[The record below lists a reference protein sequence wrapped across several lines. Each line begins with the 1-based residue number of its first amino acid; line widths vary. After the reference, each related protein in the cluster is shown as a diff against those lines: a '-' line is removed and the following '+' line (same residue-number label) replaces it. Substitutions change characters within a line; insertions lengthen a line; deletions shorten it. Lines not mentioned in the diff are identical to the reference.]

1 MKGKWVMIMDRI
13 KYRLFMTLTVC
24 GFLLLGASCSK
35 DDEPV
40 QTVEG
45 VTVTISAQSDLQTR
59 TTLPVY
65 NGDLNQDDGKG
76 IRGVQ
81 HVTDVYL
88 YVFEK
93 SSGSEDYICKSMQD
107 VHWSERIDRDE
118 NDKLPTK
125 TSELSYTIS
134 YKFDKNCIYRLV
146 AVGIDKAKSE
156 EEMQDYDGMNSASTY
171 GLPNSI
177 SIDSKLSNP
186 ITLQDEK
193 TPVDMAH
200 SEFFTGY
207 IEYNPSTQRTN
218 LETIN
223 LWRRVAGLQVCL
235 NNIPQEV
242 ERVRILLYNSQN
254 TEVNILPVPAAVNE
268 HNKVAD
274 YITSPYGKDPFNEEG
289 RVLMDKVFTEDVVD
303 GNAKVGT
310 SSDAYQC
317 SMTAFILPM
326 NIPDRERYDY
336 TLVAEFITTSIT
348 GIVGTSKKVR
358 LMKPWQNSD
367 NLQLED
373 ETDIGTGIIDD
384 LDKYLFPIE
393 ANHFY
398 CLGTPSNPIN
408 CGDVLN

>member
-1 MKGKWVMIMDRI
+1 
-13 KYRLFMTLTVC
+13 MTLTVC

-35 DDEPV
+35 DDEPM

-65 NGDLNQDDGKG
+65 DGNLNQDDGNEIK
-76 IRGVQ
+76 GVQ

-118 NDKLPTK
+118 NDKLPTT
-125 TSELSYTIS
+125 TSELSYTIN
-134 YKFDKNCIYRLV
+134 YKFSKDCIYKLV
-146 AVGIDKAKSE
+146 AVGIDNAESE
-156 EEMQDYDGMNSASTY
+156 DEMQGYDSMNSALTY

-177 SIDSKLSNP
+177 GIDSNLSNP
-186 ITLQDEK
+186 ITLQSGK
-193 TPVDMAH
+193 TTDDMAH

-207 IEYNPSTQRTN
+207 VDFKPASESDKNIGE
-218 LETIN
+218 IN

-235 NNIPQEV
+235 NQIPKEV

-254 TEVNILPVPAAVNE
+254 THVKLLPSAPQE
-268 HNKVAD
+268 SETDKTD
-274 YITSPYGKDPFNEEG
+274 KIITDFITSPYGKDSFNEEG
-289 RVLMDKVFTEDVVD
+289 RVLMDKTFTEDDLYLPGSSTGVV
-303 GNAKVGT
+303 
-310 SSDAYQC
+310 SDYAYKC
-317 SMTAFILPM
+317 SLTAFMLPV
-326 NIPDRERYDY
+326 NIPDRELYDY
-336 TLVAEFITTSIT
+336 TLVAEFVTTSIT
-348 GIVGTSKKVR
+348 GIVGSSKKVR
-358 LMKPWQNSD
+358 LIKPWQNSD
-367 NLQLED
+367 GLEFEN

-384 LDKYLFPIE
+384 LDKYLFPIQ

-398 CLGTPSNPIN
+398 CLGTPSNPID
-408 CGDVLN
+408 CSKVLN

>member
-1 MKGKWVMIMDRI
+1 
-13 KYRLFMTLTVC
+13 MTLTVC

-65 NGDLNQDDGKG
+65 NGEPGDNS
-76 IRGVQ
+76 GVQ

-88 YVFEK
+88 YIYEMD
-93 SSGSEDYICKSMQD
+93 EDGTNGECKARFD
-107 VHWSERIDRDE
+107 VGWREHF
-118 NDKLPTK
+118 NPLPTE
-125 TSELSYTIS
+125 TDEITYTLA
-134 YKFDKNCIYRLV
+134 YTFTVGRIYRLV
-146 AVGIDKAKSE
+146 AVGVDGAESE
-156 EEMQDYDGMNSASTY
+156 DIMQDYDGKNSILTY
-171 GLPNSI
+171 GLPKSI
-177 SIDSKLSNP
+177 EIGSKLTDP
-186 ITLQDEK
+186 IKLKEGK
-193 TPVDMAH
+193 TPTDMAH

-207 IEYNPSTQRTN
+207 IDYNPLTQGTN
-218 LETIN
+218 LDIID

-254 TEVNILPVPAAVNE
+254 TQVKLLPSAPQKSE
-268 HNKVAD
+268 TDKKIITD
-274 YITSPYGKDPFNEEG
+274 FITSPYGNDSGNDSFNEEG
-289 RVLMDKVFTEDVVD
+289 RVLMDKTFTKADIE
-303 GNAKVGT
+303 NVG
-310 SSDAYQC
+310 SSGVATQATYKC
-317 SMTAFILPM
+317 SMTAFMLPV
-326 NIPDRERYDY
+326 NIPDRELYDH

-367 NLQLED
+367 GLEFEN

>member
-1 MKGKWVMIMDRI
+1 MK
-13 KYRLFMTLTVC
+13 LTVC

-65 NGDLNQDDGKG
+65 NGNLNQDDGKG
-76 IRGVQ
+76 FRGVQ

-93 SSGSEDYICKSMQD
+93 SSGSEDYICKSMQN
-107 VHWSERIDRDE
+107 VQWSERINRDD
-118 NDKLPTK
+118 NGKLPIT

-146 AVGIDKAKSE
+146 AVGIDNAESKK
-156 EEMQDYDGMNSASTY
+156 EMQDYDGMNSALTY

-177 SIDSKLSNP
+177 SFGSNLNNP
-186 ITLQDEK
+186 ITLQSGK
-193 TPVDMAH
+193 TTDDMAH

-207 IEYNPSTQRTN
+207 IDYNPSTQGTN
-218 LETIN
+218 LGTID

-235 NNIPQEV
+235 EQIPLEV

-254 TEVNILPVPAAVNE
+254 TQVKLLPSAPQE
-268 HNKVAD
+268 SETDKIIITD
-274 YITSPYGKDPFNEEG
+274 FITSPYGNDSFNEEG
-289 RVLMDKVFTEDVVD
+289 RVLMDTTFIEKGIMNLDENIRI
-303 GNAKVGT
+303 GS
-310 SSDAYQC
+310 SSDYQC
-317 SMTAFILPM
+317 SMTAFMLPM
-326 NIPDRERYDY
+326 DVPDRGRYDY

-367 NLQLED
+367 NLQFED

-398 CLGTPSNPIN
+398 CLGTPSNPID
-408 CGDVLN
+408 CSKVLN

>member
-1 MKGKWVMIMDRI
+1 
-13 KYRLFMTLTVC
+13 MTLTVC

-65 NGDLNQDDGKG
+65 DGKDTNG
-76 IRGVQ
+76 KPIYGTKIDGVQ

-93 SSGSEDYICKSMQD
+93 SSGSKDYICKSMQD
-107 VHWSERIDRDE
+107 VHWSERIQRDD
-118 NDKLPTK
+118 NKLPTV
-125 TSELSYTIS
+125 TSVLPYTIN
-134 YKFDKNCIYRLV
+134 YKFSKDCIYKLV
-146 AVGIDKAKSE
+146 AVGIDNAESID
-156 EEMQDYDGMNSASTY
+156 EMQDYDGMNSALTY

-177 SIDSKLSNP
+177 SIDSNLSNP
-186 ITLQDEK
+186 ITLQSGK
-193 TPVDMAH
+193 TTDDMAH

-207 IEYNPSTQRTN
+207 IDYNPSTQGTN
-218 LETIN
+218 LGIID

-235 NNIPQEV
+235 EQIPLEV

-254 TEVNILPVPAAVNE
+254 TKVKILPSDSNE
-268 HNKVAD
+268 NGITD
-274 YITSPYGKDPFNEEG
+274 FITSHYGDNPFNDDG
-289 RVLMDKVFTEDVVD
+289 MVLMDNIFTDEDIVR
-303 GNAKVGT
+303 
-310 SSDAYQC
+310 SDFSTETATYEC
-317 SMTAFILPM
+317 TMTAFMLPV
-326 NIPDRERYDY
+326 NIPDREMYDY

-367 NLQLED
+367 GLEFEN

-384 LDKYLFPIE
+384 LDKYLFPIQ

-398 CLGTPSNPIN
+398 CLGTPSNPID
-408 CGDVLN
+408 CSKVLN

>member
-1 MKGKWVMIMDRI
+1 
-13 KYRLFMTLTVC
+13 MTLTVC

-65 NGDLNQDDGKG
+65 EGNLNPDDGKG
-76 IRGVQ
+76 IKGVQ

-93 SSGSEDYICKSMQD
+93 SSGSEDYICKSMQN
-107 VHWSERIDRDE
+107 VHWSERIDRDK
-118 NDKLPTK
+118 NGKLPTI

-146 AVGIDKAKSE
+146 AVGIDNAKSK
-156 EEMQDYDGMNSASTY
+156 EEMQDYDGMNSALTY

-177 SIDSKLSNP
+177 SIGSNLSNP
-186 ITLQDEK
+186 ITLQNEK
-193 TPVDMAH
+193 TPADMAH

-207 IEYNPSTQRTN
+207 IEYNPSTQGIN
-218 LETIN
+218 LETID

-235 NNIPQEV
+235 EQIPLEV

-254 TEVNILPVPAAVNE
+254 TKVKILPSAPTASGIT
-268 HNKVAD
+268 D
-274 YITSPYGKDPFNEEG
+274 YITSPYGGDSFNEEG
-289 RVLMDKVFTEDVVD
+289 RVLMDKTFTEEADIE
-303 GNAKVGT
+303 NVG
-310 SSDAYQC
+310 SSGVATQATYKC
-317 SMTAFILPM
+317 SMTAFMLPV
-326 NIPDRERYDY
+326 NIPDREMYDH

-367 NLQLED
+367 NLQFED

-384 LDKYLFPIE
+384 LDKYLFPIQ

-398 CLGTPSNPIN
+398 CLGTPSNPID
-408 CGDVLN
+408 CSKVLN